1 MKKHGIIL
9 TLALIIFFLF
19 SNVSHAIE
27 DKTILILLDKM
38 DFEDIEE
45 IFHKDDFG
53 IGFMNLKTR
62 KPYGNESL
70 YFSIG
75 TGRKVGVKSENYKGI
90 YKNKD
95 GIIKIVGFEHM
106 LQDLIKENNNIKVD
120 VLGEK
125 LKEKGVSYIGDKSSA
140 IIAADKNGSIR
151 SGEIEIKYNSSW
163 LKDRTNYH
171 LSKSNTLV
179 LSYDI
184 DEVEDRIKI
193 LRAYVQEF
201 KDYNMIIFPRKVS
214 REMKYILNKNL
225 VPIIYKKGE
234 NKGLLTSSSTKRK
247 GFITLEDIFTQLLF
261 INGEKSSYAI
271 GSKINIVENKNNL
284 IEAKNLFKKTI
295 NLLYI
300 ASLFH
305 GIIYFIQV
313 YSAYYIYKNRK
324 DKFHDINIY
333 NTFIVV
339 NIFVS
344 LLMGV
349 SALHINIVL
358 YLFINIMVSYIIT
371 LFISE
376 KGISAI
382 ELFSTLT
389 YGLIIFGIFFSS
401 KIIYNSYI
409 GFNNLFYGARYYGFN
424 NGIMGVLLVT
434 SIISY
439 FFIRELMPNKLTDSL
454 ICLLYFGLNMI
465 ALSANYGANTGGFLT
480 SVVLFLVMVYVIFL
494 GRNWNVANM
503 IILILIGVLLFAI
516 NMYFDSLSMEKS
528 HAIDFLFRIKAFG
541 ISEFIDMF
549 KIKLKEL
556 IKLTIMP
563 PFSIVIICQI
573 FSLKYLLKK
582 ERLTIK
588 REAYIILFTAL
599 IAFLLND
606 TGMITFIYMTHYLI
620 SMLLYKDL
628 ENPSRI

>member
-588 REAYIILFTAL
+588 REVYIILFTAL

>member
-75 TGRKVGVKSENYKGI
+75 TGRKVGVKSENYKGL

-563 PFSIVIICQI
+563 PFSIVIICQM

>member
-401 KIIYNSYI
+401 KFIYNSYI

-588 REAYIILFTAL
+588 REVYIILFTAL